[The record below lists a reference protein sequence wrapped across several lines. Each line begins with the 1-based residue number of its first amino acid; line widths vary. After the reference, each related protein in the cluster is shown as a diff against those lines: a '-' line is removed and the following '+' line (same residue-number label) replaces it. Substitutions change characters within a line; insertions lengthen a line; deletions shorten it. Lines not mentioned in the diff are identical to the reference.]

1 MNAKV
6 LPLPV
11 GATHSTSEPRSI
23 AGHTAAWTDVGV
35 ENGRPLAED
44 AMWSNCASLGAT
56 TLPGGGKAADGDDG
70 TEEGGDEDE
79 EEDESGGVS
88 STKHLRKG
96 RNSRCDQSTGGSCR
110 S

>member
-11 GATHSTSEPRSI
+11 GATHITSEPRSI

-70 TEEGGDEDE
+70 TEEGGDEEPMAEMMD
-79 EEDESGGVS
+79 EDELMNEVARRVA
-88 STKHLRKG
+88 KRLLQMK
-96 RNSRCDQSTGGSCR
+96 RNK
-110 S
+110 